1 MVQSIGSMKMTGILT
16 GLMNGVACG
25 GIEGYNRGMRN
36 GGTTVGLVCGHCCRW
51 VEGHKG
57 KVVGTV
63 FFPPFLSIF

>member
-36 GGTTVGLVCGHCCRW
+36 GGTTVGLVCGHCCHRW
-51 VEGHKG
+51 KSIREKLWELS
-57 KVVGTV
+57 
-63 FFPPFLSIF
+63 FLSFSFCF